1 MGQYVNTRVPFPGGG
16 IAEIAWQ
23 NLLTSLKRGEGVVLG
38 ETVREVEHN
47 KVKLVVKYFQK
58 RLLIILFTGTGKPVS
73 SVIFSNCRAI
83 FKPMLNKVNKKKKK
97 KYVSSKKLFKCHY
110 KTFFIIK
117 IYKHLNYRK
126 VNGKVISICCISGK

>member
-23 NLLTSLKRGEGVVLG
+23 NLLTSLKRGEGFFLG

-83 FKPMLNKVNKKKKK
+83 FKPMLNKVNNKKKSMFQAKS
-97 KYVSSKKLFKCHY
+97 Y
-110 KTFFIIK
+110 
-117 IYKHLNYRK
+117 LNAITK
-126 VNGKVISICCISGK
+126 PFLLLKFTNI